1 MFCATMLALLVP
13 WRNIG
18 NIHQSSPTLEVEYG
32 KFFRVARPDQIL
44 FIKNSQYYHESSER
58 VRQH

>member
-18 NIHQSSPTLEVEYG
+18 AIHQNSVDRLAYLQSRL
-32 KFFRVARPDQIL
+32 VAYLWPD
-44 FIKNSQYYHESSER
+44 S
-58 VRQH
+58 